1 MSGRTVALFLS
12 CCLQLSGCRRIPPKR
27 TAGGA
32 DSPVQAFAVA
42 GRDVVLRC
50 DVPGLHGAS
59 GVRTWEWSKDDG
71 GQLKTALA
79 VRGGV
84 ELMRDKEAGYVDR
97 TAPLVNR
104 SMELRGVRLT
114 DTGLYVCK
122 SFLDDGRTLDTRVSL
137 IVGEVS
143 ELSVIVS
150 RSEDGGLDVLCE
162 VRVRGLEL
170 TLTVLDHG
178 GNALHAQTQAWDGPD
193 HAHHVRVQRRVEP
206 TGENVTLTCRWNVSG
221 EAEQKKVTVSDRST
235 SAGCSAPLGICCCVS
250 MLLIFCV
257 GCFLVVQKRKLLSG
271 LWRKMTALTAGSQR
285 AATEEEEE
293 HFTEYRNLE
302 EMRTTGVSA
311 VTATANNLTREGD
324 LVLGVEGSEI
334 LAKKDLKPMSK
345 YRNQIMNVG
354 RKLRLHPALIAAMIS
369 KQSNAGQQ
377 LKPDGHGM
385 HDANSYGLMQINR
398 KFHAVKGEPFS
409 EDHIDEGSTYLIHL
423 IKTVT
428 NWRPDWSREQHL
440 KGALVCYMVGL
451 EKEKLNYDGE
461 LDQQTPT
468 RDFANDV
475 IARAQ
480 FYAENGFRV

>member
-1 MSGRTVALFLS
+1 
-12 CCLQLSGCRRIPPKR
+12 
-27 TAGGA
+27 
-32 DSPVQAFAVA
+32 
-42 GRDVVLRC
+42 
-50 DVPGLHGAS
+50 
-59 GVRTWEWSKDDG
+59 
-71 GQLKTALA
+71 
-79 VRGGV
+79 
-84 ELMRDKEAGYVDR
+84 
-97 TAPLVNR
+97 
-104 SMELRGVRLT
+104 
-114 DTGLYVCK
+114 
-122 SFLDDGRTLDTRVSL
+122 
-137 IVGEVS
+137 
-143 ELSVIVS
+143 
-150 RSEDGGLDVLCE
+150 
-162 VRVRGLEL
+162 
-170 TLTVLDHG
+170 
-178 GNALHAQTQAWDGPD
+178 
-193 HAHHVRVQRRVEP
+193 
-206 TGENVTLTCRWNVSG
+206 
-221 EAEQKKVTVSDRST
+221 
-235 SAGCSAPLGICCCVS
+235 